1 MKVKSILA
9 VALGVS
15 AIFAALVMVDYL
27 EPQPT
32 PIKEKAEL
40 KSPVSIIEV
49 TPQAHKSSLTLLATT
64 AARWPIQL
72 KASSTAQLAWL
83 DSQLEPG
90 MTVAKGDVVAKLET
104 SALASNLAQAKS
116 QVTQAE
122 LNLKQAKHEQTVA
135 LKMLSAKTSSP
146 FARREPQVAAAKAE
160 LDRAQQALQSANKLL
175 SEANIVAPFDAII
188 LRRMISPGEWLES
201 GQVLFEL
208 AASDSVDVA
217 LPVSDLHWQK
227 VQGALSKPEISVS
240 NRAGQHWPAKVR
252 YVAPQA
258 DANTRQRQVVLAVSE
273 PYAEKEK
280 LLPNQQVKVEVS
292 LGNQQSIATLP
303 LSALTRDG
311 FVWTLDNQ
319 DRLQKEWV
327 TLVGQQQDQV
337 FVRFDKQIEQ
347 SRRVVVYPLISM
359 LVGKQMAPHS
369 MTEMTAKLRS
379 E

>member
-15 AIFAALVMVDYL
+15 AIFVALVMVDYL

-40 KSPVSIIEV
+40 KAPVSIIEV

-90 MTVAKGDVVAKLET
+90 MTVAKGDVLAKLET

-208 AASDSVDVA
+208 AASDSVDVE

-240 NRAGQHWPAKVR
+240 NRAGQLWPAKVR

-280 LLPNQQVKVEVS
+280 LLPNQQVKVVVS

-337 FVRFDKQIEQ
+337 FVRFDKQSEQ

>member
-1 MKVKSILA
+1 MKVKSIFA

-40 KSPVSIIEV
+40 KAPVSIIEV

-83 DSQLEPG
+83 DSRLEPG
-90 MTVAKGDVVAKLET
+90 MTVAKGDVLAKLET

-188 LRRMISPGEWLES
+188 LRRVISPGEWLES

-292 LGNQQSIATLP
+292 LGNQQNIATLP

-337 FVRFDKQIEQ
+337 FVRFDKQSKQ

>member
-40 KSPVSIIEV
+40 KAPVSIIEV

-90 MTVAKGDVVAKLET
+90 MTVAKGDLLAKLET

-280 LLPNQQVKVEVS
+280 LLPNQQVKVVVS
-292 LGNQQSIATLP
+292 LGNQQSITTLP

-311 FVWTLDNQ
+311 FVWTLDSQ

-337 FVRFDKQIEQ
+337 FVRFDKQSEQ

>member
-40 KSPVSIIEV
+40 KAPVSIIEV
-49 TPQAHKSSLTLLATT
+49 TPQAHESSLTLLATT

-90 MTVAKGDVVAKLET
+90 VTVAKGDILAKLET

-292 LGNQQSIATLP
+292 LGNQQNIVTLP
-303 LSALTRDG
+303 ISALTRDG

-337 FVRFDKQIEQ
+337 FVRFDKQSEQ

-369 MTEMTAKLRS
+369 MTEMTAKLGS

>member
-90 MTVAKGDVVAKLET
+90 MTVAKGDVLAKLET

-337 FVRFDKQIEQ
+337 FVRFDKQSEQ

>member
-40 KSPVSIIEV
+40 KAPVSIVEV
-49 TPQAHKSSLTLLATT
+49 TPQAHESSLTLLATT

-90 MTVAKGDVVAKLET
+90 VTVAKGDILAKLET

-116 QVTQAE
+116 QVTQAQ

-280 LLPNQQVKVEVS
+280 LLPNQQVKVVVS
-292 LGNQQSIATLP
+292 LGNQQNIATLP

-337 FVRFDKQIEQ
+337 FVRFDKQSKQ

>member
-32 PIKEKAEL
+32 PIKDKAEL
-40 KSPVSIIEV
+40 KAPVSIIEV

-83 DSQLEPG
+83 NSQLEPG
-90 MTVAKGDVVAKLET
+90 MTVAKGDVLAKLET

-292 LGNQQSIATLP
+292 LGNQQSIVTLP

-337 FVRFDKQIEQ
+337 FVRFDKQSEQ

>member
-32 PIKEKAEL
+32 PIKEKTEL
-40 KSPVSIIEV
+40 KAPVSIVEV

-83 DSQLEPG
+83 DSRLEPG
-90 MTVAKGDVVAKLET
+90 MTVVKGDVLAKLET

-292 LGNQQSIATLP
+292 LGNQQNIATLP

-327 TLVGQQQDQV
+327 TLVGQHQDQV
-337 FVRFDKQIEQ
+337 FVRFDKQSEQ

>member
-27 EPQPT
+27 EPQRT

-40 KSPVSIIEV
+40 KAPVSIIEV

-90 MTVAKGDVVAKLET
+90 MTVAKGDVLAKLET

-116 QVTQAE
+116 QVTQDE

-337 FVRFDKQIEQ
+337 FVRFDKQSEQ

-359 LVGKQMAPHS
+359 LVGKQIAPHR

>member
-40 KSPVSIIEV
+40 KAPVSIIEV

-64 AARWPIQL
+64 TARWPIQL

-90 MTVAKGDVVAKLET
+90 MTVSKGDLLAKLET

-292 LGNQQSIATLP
+292 LGNQQSIVTLP

-337 FVRFDKQIEQ
+337 FVRFDKQSEQ

-359 LVGKQMAPHS
+359 LVGTQMAPHS
-369 MTEMTAKLRS
+369 MTEMTAKLGS

>member
-15 AIFAALVMVDYL
+15 AIFVALVMVDYL

-40 KSPVSIIEV
+40 KAPVSIIEV

-90 MTVAKGDVVAKLET
+90 MTVAKGDVLAKLET

-280 LLPNQQVKVEVS
+280 LLPNQQVKVVVS

-311 FVWTLDNQ
+311 FVWSLDNQ

-337 FVRFDKQIEQ
+337 FVRFDKQSEQ

>member
-27 EPQPT
+27 EPQRT

-40 KSPVSIIEV
+40 KAPVSIIEV

-90 MTVAKGDVVAKLET
+90 MTVAKGDVLAKLET

-337 FVRFDKQIEQ
+337 FVRFDKQSEQ

-359 LVGKQMAPHS
+359 LVGKQIAPHR

>member
-40 KSPVSIIEV
+40 KAPVSIIEV

-72 KASSTAQLAWL
+72 KASSSAQLAWL

-90 MTVAKGDVVAKLET
+90 MTLAKGDILAKLET

-227 VQGALSKPEISVS
+227 VRGALSKPEISVS

-258 DANTRQRQVVLAVSE
+258 DASTRQRQVVLAVSE

-280 LLPNQQVKVEVS
+280 LLSNQQVKVEVS
-292 LGNQQSIATLP
+292 LGNQQSIVTLP

-337 FVRFDKQIEQ
+337 FVRFDKQSEQ

>member
-40 KSPVSIIEV
+40 KAPVSIIEV

-64 AARWPIQL
+64 TARWPIQL

-90 MTVAKGDVVAKLET
+90 MTVEKGYVLAKLET

-135 LKMLSAKTSSP
+135 LKMLSAKTSSS

-273 PYAEKEK
+273 PYAEKKK

-292 LGNQQSIATLP
+292 LGNQQSIVTLP
-303 LSALTRDG
+303 ISALTRDG

-337 FVRFDKQIEQ
+337 FVRFDKQGEQ

>member
-15 AIFAALVMVDYL
+15 AIFVALVMADYL

-40 KSPVSIIEV
+40 KAPVSIVEV
-49 TPQAHKSSLTLLATT
+49 TPQAHESSLTLLATT

-90 MTVAKGDVVAKLET
+90 VTVAKGDILAKLET

-116 QVTQAE
+116 QVTQAQ

-135 LKMLSAKTSSP
+135 LKMLSAKSSSP

-280 LLPNQQVKVEVS
+280 LLPNQQVKVVVS

-337 FVRFDKQIEQ
+337 FVRFNKQSEQ

>member
-1 MKVKSILA
+1 MKVKSIFA

-15 AIFAALVMVDYL
+15 AIFAALVLVDYL

-32 PIKEKAEL
+32 PIKEKAEQ
-40 KSPVSIIEV
+40 KAPVSIIEV
-49 TPQAHKSSLTLLATT
+49 MPQAHKSSLTLLATT
-64 AARWPIQL
+64 TARWPIQL

-90 MTVAKGDVVAKLET
+90 VTVAKGDILAKLET

-280 LLPNQQVKVEVS
+280 LLPNQQVKVDVS
-292 LGNQQSIATLP
+292 LGNQQSIVTLP

-319 DRLQKEWV
+319 DRLRKEWV

-337 FVRFDKQIEQ
+337 FVRFDKQSDQ

-359 LVGKQMAPHS
+359 LVGKQMAPHI

>member
-40 KSPVSIIEV
+40 KAPVSIIEV

-90 MTVAKGDVVAKLET
+90 MTVAKGDLLAKLET

-252 YVAPQA
+252 YCLLYPSDAA
-258 DANTRQRQVVLAVSE
+258 DA
-273 PYAEKEK
+273 
-280 LLPNQQVKVEVS
+280 
-292 LGNQQSIATLP
+292 
-303 LSALTRDG
+303 
-311 FVWTLDNQ
+311 
-319 DRLQKEWV
+319 
-327 TLVGQQQDQV
+327 
-337 FVRFDKQIEQ
+337 
-347 SRRVVVYPLISM
+347 
-359 LVGKQMAPHS
+359 
-369 MTEMTAKLRS
+369 
-379 E
+379 

>member
-40 KSPVSIIEV
+40 KSPVSIVEV
-49 TPQAHKSSLTLLATT
+49 TPQAHESSLTLLATT

-90 MTVAKGDVVAKLET
+90 VTVAKGDILAKLET

-116 QVTQAE
+116 QVTQAQ

-135 LKMLSAKTSSP
+135 LKMLSAKSSSP

-280 LLPNQQVKVEVS
+280 LLTNQQVKVEVS
-292 LGNQQSIATLP
+292 LGNQQSIVTLP

-337 FVRFDKQIEQ
+337 FVRFDKQSEQ

-359 LVGKQMAPHS
+359 LVGTQMAPHS
-369 MTEMTAKLRS
+369 MTEMTAKLGS

>member
-90 MTVAKGDVVAKLET
+90 MTVAKGDVLAKLET

>member
-32 PIKEKAEL
+32 PIKDKAEL
-40 KSPVSIIEV
+40 KAPVSIIEV

-83 DSQLEPG
+83 NSQLEPG
-90 MTVAKGDVVAKLET
+90 MTVAKGDVLAKLET

-188 LRRMISPGEWLES
+188 LRRMISPGELLES

-292 LGNQQSIATLP
+292 LGNQQSIVTLP

-337 FVRFDKQIEQ
+337 FVRFDKQSEQ

>member
-40 KSPVSIIEV
+40 KAPVSIIEV

-90 MTVAKGDVVAKLET
+90 MTVAKGDVLAKLET

-337 FVRFDKQIEQ
+337 FVRFDKQSEQ

-359 LVGKQMAPHS
+359 LVGKQIAPHR

>member
-40 KSPVSIIEV
+40 KAPVSIIEV

-90 MTVAKGDVVAKLET
+90 MTVAKGDVLAKLET

-175 SEANIVAPFDAII
+175 SEANIAAPFDAII

>member
-27 EPQPT
+27 EPQPA

-40 KSPVSIIEV
+40 KAPVSIIEV

-90 MTVAKGDVVAKLET
+90 MTVAKGDVLAKLET

-273 PYAEKEK
+273 PYADKEK
-280 LLPNQQVKVEVS
+280 LLPNQQVKVVVS

-337 FVRFDKQIEQ
+337 FVRFDEQSEQ

-359 LVGKQMAPHS
+359 LVGKQVAPHS

>member
-40 KSPVSIIEV
+40 KAPVSIVEV
-49 TPQAHKSSLTLLATT
+49 TPQAHESSLTLLATT

-90 MTVAKGDVVAKLET
+90 VTVAKGDILAKLET

-135 LKMLSAKTSSP
+135 LKMLSAKTSSS

-292 LGNQQSIATLP
+292 LGNQQSIVTLP
-303 LSALTRDG
+303 ISALTRDG

-327 TLVGQQQDQV
+327 TLVGQQQDLG
-337 FVRFDKQIEQ
+337 FVRFDKQSEQ

>member
-40 KSPVSIIEV
+40 KAPVSIIEV

-90 MTVAKGDVVAKLET
+90 MTVAKGDVLAKLET

-337 FVRFDKQIEQ
+337 FVRFDKQSEQ